1 LFEAKR
7 WYELIPKT
15 QLTPSAPSCDGDTVP
30 LSQLLKQKIKDG
42 IVAVSLANL
51 CFVKVEFDLLS
62 DHDRYYNKLPVTSS
76 MLLALVLNLICFAS
90 MVWLV
95 MQVLRRFPR
104 RSLQLPFHLAFL
116 LLLLIP
122 VDFVRLE
129 LTNIADYQIVA
140 FLKQPV
146 VIIAVL
152 AVSVLVV
159 WKHRS
164 LTKITAVVVGFF
176 SPLALFMFAKIA
188 LVCLGVI
195 QIKQCASNEP
205 FPPSGAVRAGQP
217 RVLWIIF
224 DETDYRLAFKQR
236 PPGLQLP
243 EFDRLQQQSL
253 AAANAYSPNDATIL
267 SMPALILGRR
277 ISSVSDEDA
286 CDLSITFADNGK
298 TTTWTA
304 QPSVFSEARSL
315 GFNTALVGWYIPYD
329 RMLGNAL
336 NFCAWYPFPSFQP
349 TRDVTFAANMRCQ
362 IFSLSETFWLRHLYA
377 NICQDSLQTS
387 LRVVTNS
394 TYGLILL
401 HLPPPHKPGVYLPE
415 EHKFILWA
423 KSKVQGYFNNLA
435 LADDELGAL
444 RHALE
449 ASGEWDK
456 TWVIL
461 SSDHSWRESR
471 LYDGQRDRRVPFL
484 VKPPGANESMTYSQ
498 QFNTVLTHDLIL
510 AILHRDVTNQQNVV
524 LWLNTYGSQAATI
537 TGGRQN

>member
-1 LFEAKR
+1 M
-7 WYELIPKT
+7 
-15 QLTPSAPSCDGDTVP
+15 SAPAQTTPPAEHHEGIIP
-30 LSQLLKQKIKDG
+30 LPQPLKQKIKDG

-51 CFVKVEFDLLS
+51 CFIKVGFDLLF
-62 DHDRYYNKLPVTSS
+62 DQDRYFNKLLVTPS
-76 MLLALVLNLICFAS
+76 MLLALVLNILCFAL
-90 MVWLV
+90 VFWLV
-95 MQVLRRFPR
+95 MRMLRRFPNTL
-104 RSLQLPFHLAFL
+104 LQLPFHLTFL
-116 LLLLIP
+116 LLLLFP
-122 VDFVRLE
+122 VDFVRLK

-152 AVSVLVV
+152 AVLVLVA

-164 LTKITAVVVGFF
+164 LTKIAGVAVGLLF
-176 SPLALFMFAKIA
+176 PLALFSFVEIA
-188 LVCLGVI
+188 LVCLGMT
-195 QIKQCASNEP
+195 QLKQCTSNVLL
-205 FPPSGAVRAGQP
+205 PPPGPVRAGQP

-253 AAANAYSPNDATIL
+253 TAANAYSPNDATIM

-277 ISSVSDEDA
+277 ILSVSYEDA
-286 CDLSITFADNGK
+286 CDLLITFADNRE
-298 TTTWTA
+298 TATWTA
-304 QPSVFSEARSL
+304 QPSVFSEAHNL
-315 GFNTALVGWYIPYD
+315 GVNTALVGWYVPYD
-329 RMLGNAL
+329 RMLGSAL
-336 NFCAWYPFPSFQP
+336 NFCAWYPYPPFEPA
-349 TRDVTFAANMRCQ
+349 RADTFAANMRCQ
-362 IFSLSETFWLRHLYA
+362 IFSLSETFWLRHLFA

-415 EHKFILWA
+415 KHQFILWA

-435 LADDELGAL
+435 LADDELGTL
-444 RHALE
+444 RHAME
-449 ASGEWDK
+449 QAGEWDK

-461 SSDHSWRESR
+461 SADHSWRESK
-471 LYDGQRDRRVPFL
+471 LYDGQRDHRVPFL
-484 VKPPGANESMTYSQ
+484 VKPPGANGSMTYSR

-510 AILHRDVTNQQNVV
+510 AILHGEVTNQRNVA
-524 LWLNTYGSQAATI
+524 LWLDTHGSQAATI
-537 TGGRQN
+537 TGGRQD